1 MTDDERIEQ
10 AATTE
15 LRAGLNRLESDGF
28 ADGRVA
34 VSRMDQF
41 GTTTIELSG
50 RFALS
55 DREISATV
63 EIDPGRKGWRIEAEL
78 WEHLDAEEMERL
90 INAIGS
96 TRVVSPDDAEAGA
109 RALARAAWTA
119 LLDHLRTLA
128 R

>member
-15 LRAGLNRLESDGF
+15 LRSGLSRLESEGYGG
-28 ADGRVA
+28 GRIA

-50 RFALS
+50 RFALPG
-55 DREISATV
+55 REVSASV

-78 WEHLDAEEMERL
+78 WEYLDAEEMQRL
-90 INAIGS
+90 VRALGT
-96 TRVVSPDDAEAGA
+96 TRVASPDDAEAGA
-109 RALARAAWTA
+109 RALARAAWTS
-119 LLDHLRTLA
+119 LLDHLRTSA
-128 R
+128 G